1 MFGLGARWGIGHS
14 TGLLLVGGIFVVKD
28 ALQNNES
35 DDDGHPIEIPEAVT
49 IFFESLVGIFM
60 LGLGMYGIW
69 EAKNLHNDYSSVI
82 INNDA
87 ENTDNNTNDDSNHN
101 VAPSGSAITLETGYT
116 DDSFRDDGRIVNF
129 EVEDGNSESDSEE
142 FEDDSEDSRYSEET
156 LDDHDHEHGHHHH
169 HSKSP
174 CLALCAGIFH
184 GLAGPGGV
192 LGVVPAIQLHNAGL
206 AACYLLS
213 FCASSMLTMGAFAA
227 LYGSFVAC
235 LAKCA
240 SSQAKTEFWIR
251 CASASMSLLVGMLWL
266 VLLAMGK
273 LEDVFG

>member
-1 MFGLGARWGIGHS
+1 M
-14 TGLLLVGGIFVVKD
+14 GGIFVVKD

-35 DDDGHPIEIPEAVT
+35 DDDGHQIEIPQAVT

-69 EAKNLHNDYSSVI
+69 EAKNLHNGYSTVR
-82 INNDA
+82 INSNA
-87 ENTDNNTNDDSNHN
+87 ENTDNNTNDDSCHN
-101 VAPSGSAITLETGYT
+101 VGPSDSAITLETGYI
-116 DDSFRDDGRIVNF
+116 DDSFRDEGGIVHF
-129 EVEDGNSESDSEE
+129 EVEDGNSASDSEE
-142 FEDDSEDSRYSEET
+142 FDDDSEDSRYSEET
-156 LDDHDHEHGHHHH
+156 RDGHDHEHGHHHH

-174 CLALCAGIFH
+174 FLALCAGIFH

-206 AACYLLS
+206 ATCYLLS
-213 FCASSMLTMGAFAA
+213 FCASSTLTMGTFAA
-227 LYGSFVAC
+227 LYGSFVAW
-235 LAKCA
+235 LTKCA

-251 CASASMSLLVGMLWL
+251 CASASMSLLVGVLWL
-266 VLLAMGK
+266 ALLAMGK